1 MYPPGVPDFSARDR
15 LRSFAYAWNGLRSVI
30 RGQHN
35 AWIHL
40 GLTALAIGLGFVL
53 GISRL
58 EWCAIVI
65 VIGGVWAAE
74 AFNTALEALS
84 DALVPERNPKIGGA
98 KDAAAGAVLVS
109 AIAAAAVGVIVFLPR
124 LLALAG

>member
-1 MYPPGVPDFSARDR
+1 MSSFSTRDR
-15 LRSFAYAWNGLRSVI
+15 LRSFAYAWNGLRIVV

-40 GLTALAIGLGFVL
+40 TLSVLALGLGFAL

-58 EWCAIVI
+58 EWCVIVV

-74 AFNTALEALS
+74 AFNTALESLA
-84 DALVPERNPKIGGA
+84 DAAVPERHPKIAAA
-98 KDAAAGAVLVS
+98 KDAAAGAVLVA
-109 AIAAAAVGVIVFLPR
+109 AIAAAVVGALVFVPR
-124 LLALAG
+124 LLALAS

>member
-1 MYPPGVPDFSARDR
+1 MSSFSTRDR
-15 LRSFAYAWNGLRSVI
+15 LQSFAYAWNGLRIVV

-40 GLTALAIGLGFVL
+40 TLSVLALGLGFAL

-58 EWCAIVI
+58 EWCAIVV

-74 AFNTALEALS
+74 AFNTALESLA
-84 DALVPERNPKIGGA
+84 DAAVPEQHPKIAAA
-98 KDAAAGAVLVS
+98 KDAAAGAVLVA
-109 AIAAAAVGVIVFLPR
+109 AIAAAVVGALVFVPR
-124 LLALAG
+124 LLALAS